1 MFMKRRDLEIQLRE
15 MGWRLERHGARHD
28 IWTDGD
34 REEAVPRHRE
44 VNERLAKA
52 ILKRARVT

>member
-1 MFMKRRDLEIQLRE
+1 MFMKRRDLETQLRE

-52 ILKRARVT
+52 ILKRVRIT